1 MTTSPWIVGLKRRL
15 SREPTDVSGYRAFTT
30 SFDELLTEDDLA
42 RMYRDLST
50 QERAGLADAMSEF
63 DRSFSADRIMLAKAG
78 GDTVQEL
85 KTALNDGDRE
95 GTVVSFLIDHSGS
108 MKGLRMV
115 SALLALETAVD
126 VLKNSKIETEILG
139 FTTKSWHGGNAR
151 KAWNWAGKP
160 INPGRLCELRHI
172 VYGSVN
178 RSPNFPWLMRM
189 ALLPS
194 FLKENI
200 DGEALEWAAE
210 RLKTADWKRRVIV
223 LLSDG
228 APIDDA
234 TLIANEDEEL
244 LWENLADVQS
254 SLEDEGFVLGT
265 LLLGGES
272 VPEPRLFERADEPA
286 EAAQSLLALLRR
298 ALVT

>member
-1 MTTSPWIVGLKRRL
+1 MNNSPWIVGLKRKL
-15 SREPTDVSGYRAFTT
+15 SAEPSDVSSYRPFTT
-30 SFDELLTEDDLA
+30 SFDETLTEDDLA
-42 RMYRDLST
+42 RMYRELSNKDK
-50 QERAGLADAMSEF
+50 AGLADAMSEF
-63 DRSFSADRIMLAKAG
+63 ERSFSAERILLAKAG
-78 GDTVQEL
+78 GDVVQQL
-85 KTALNDGDRE
+85 NTALNHEDRE

-126 VLKNSKIETEILG
+126 VLRNSKIETEILG
-139 FTTKSWHGGNAR
+139 FTTRSWHGGSAR
-151 KAWNWAGKP
+151 EAWKWAGKP

-189 ALLPS
+189 ALLPGL
-194 FLKENI
+194 LKENI

-210 RLKTADWKRRVIV
+210 RLRSANWKRRVIV

-234 TLIANEDEEL
+234 TLIANEDEDI
-244 LWENLADVQS
+244 LWKNLADVQL
-254 SLEDEGFVLGT
+254 SLEDEGFILGT
-265 LLLGGES
+265 LLLW
-272 VPEPRLFERADEPA
+272 R
-286 EAAQSLLALLRR
+286 
-298 ALVT
+298 